1 MGVFYGM
8 GVGTGDPE
16 LLTLKAVRVL
26 AQLDV
31 LVAPLTKEDTDSLA
45 YNIVRKFVPSR
56 TTVLF
61 RVFPM
66 VREQAILAATLETIA
81 GEIEEY
87 INQGKNVGFVTLGDP
102 MFYSTYI
109 YLLKNLQGRGITALT
124 IPGINSFSAVSSRT
138 GMSLAEKDEKIA
150 IIPSV
155 YDDGSLDEI
164 MRLFDTVILM
174 KAAGDCSP
182 VVDKLEKAGMK
193 DNAVFVSRLDLD
205 QEIIEYNLDNLK
217 GMKANY
223 LSMIIAKK
231 RG

>member
-1 MGVFYGM
+1 M

-16 LLTLKAVRVL
+16 LLTIKAIRAL

-31 LVAPLTKEDTDSLA
+31 LVAPLTKEGKDSLA
-45 YNIVRKFVPSR
+45 YNIVREFVPTR

-61 RVFPM
+61 RLFPM
-66 VREQAILAATLETIA
+66 VRDETILDTALEAIA

-87 INQGKNVGFVTLGDP
+87 VNQGKNVGFVTLGDP

-124 IPGINSFSAVSSRT
+124 IPGINSFSAASSKT

-150 IIPSV
+150 IIPSI
-155 YDDGSLDEI
+155 YDDNNLDEI
-164 MRLFDTVILM
+164 LRFFDTVILM
-174 KAAGDCSP
+174 KAAGDCSQ
-182 VVDKLEKAGMK
+182 VVDKLKRAGMK
-193 DNAVFVSRLDLD
+193 DNAVFISRLDLD
-205 QEIIEYNLDNLK
+205 QEIIEYDLDKLK

-223 LSMIIAKK
+223 LSMIIARKK
-231 RG
+231 KVSR